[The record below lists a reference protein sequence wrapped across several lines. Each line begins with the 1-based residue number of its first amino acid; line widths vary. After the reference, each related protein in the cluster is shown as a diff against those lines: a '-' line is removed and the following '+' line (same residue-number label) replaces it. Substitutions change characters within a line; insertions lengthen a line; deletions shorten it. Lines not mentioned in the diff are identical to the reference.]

1 MAVLPPLENL
11 ARNFVAVS
19 GPTVPLSEQQALF
32 ADMALKNNLDTTA
45 QQALIAAID
54 RERQKLAA
62 NTRPG
67 PLGDDAPITDELGDE
82 SHFKGSV
89 ISRVASEFGLPLDY
103 CPEDSRRSLRL
114 RRLRFRPKGPNCN
127 VSKLDGMRENFI
139 VHANLDSE
147 FISLA
152 VPGFVEFQVPL
163 PPSEWQ
169 TVGFKSFLK
178 AHQSAFFRGSALV
191 GQSTPPSDGFSY
203 IAGADL
209 DGNPLAV
216 DEVVG
221 MLITG
226 IKGSGKSDH
235 VLSLLLQL
243 MIQYRPEHY
252 KFFLVDAPGATFF
265 ALEDSAW
272 NWCPPVLGDHM
283 DLFRERIEAV
293 RNEAHRRETLF
304 REHQVKSIE
313 GWNKKYPRSP
323 LARICVVVEEFE
335 ETCVRFGSELV
346 NGYLASLSRANRK
359 QGIDVIVATQVAKK
373 GLFDPGLI
381 NNLGH
386 RISFKTADRYA
397 SEMAM
402 GCPGAEKL
410 LGKGDG
416 FFRNGS
422 TPTRFQSLYVGDDAE
437 CQKLIQAILTKGRES
452 YGGCDYSE
460 FDAIVVTG
468 EKPDDDR
475 AKWDLWLEAKAQ
487 MDAGEMTQHEA
498 LQYVFGDFTKGRQ
511 TQRHLDTIANLSR
524 KFE

>member
-1 MAVLPPLENL
+1 MAVLPPLEKL
-11 ARNFVAVS
+11 AKNFVRVS
-19 GPTVPLSEQQALF
+19 GSNVPVSEQQALF
-32 ADMALKNNLDTTA
+32 ADMALKNNLDTNA
-45 QQALIAAID
+45 QTALIAAID
-54 RERQKLAA
+54 RERQRIAA
-62 NTRPG
+62 SVAPG
-67 PLGDDAPITDELGDE
+67 PLGDDAPITNKLSDE
-82 SHFKGSV
+82 SHFKGAV
-89 ISRVASEFGLPLDY
+89 IGRVASEFGLPIDY
-103 CPEDSRRSLRL
+103 CPEASRRSLRL

-127 VSKLDGMRENFI
+127 VSKLDGLRENFV
-139 VHANLDSE
+139 VHATLDPE
-147 FISLA
+147 FIALA
-152 VPGFVEFQVPL
+152 VPGFIEFQVPL
-163 PPSEWQ
+163 PQSEWQ

-178 AHQSAFFRGSALV
+178 GHQSQFFRNGALV
-191 GQSTPPSDGFSY
+191 GQEKPPIDGFSY

-209 DGNPLAV
+209 DGNPLV
-216 DEVVG
+216 VNDVVG

-235 VLSLLLQL
+235 LLSLLLQV
-243 MIQYRPEHY
+243 MIQHRPEHY

-272 NWCPPVLGDHM
+272 NWCPPVLSDHVEA
-283 DLFRERIEAV
+283 FSERIEAV
-293 RNEAHRRETLF
+293 RNEAHRREVLF
-304 REHQVKSIE
+304 REHQVKCIE

-359 QGIDVIVATQVAKK
+359 QGIDVIIATQVAKK

-416 FFRNGS
+416 FFKNGS
-422 TPTRFQSLYVGDDAE
+422 IPTRFQSLYIGDDAE
-437 CQKLIQAILTKGRES
+437 FQKLAQAILAKGRES
-452 YGGCDYSE
+452 YGDCDYSE
-460 FDAIVVTG
+460 FNALLPSVQ
-468 EKPDDDR
+468 PDDDR
-475 AKWDLWLEAKAQ
+475 AKWELWLEAKAEQ
-487 MDAGEMTQHEA
+487 EAGRLTQHEA
-498 LQYVFGDFTKGRQ
+498 LEYVFGEFTKGRQ
-511 TQRHLDTIANLSR
+511 TQRHLDTIAGLTR